1 MTNQQQPGALE
12 PSGAKSGFL
21 TMMLAVGGPIF
32 LLFGLHRLYT
42 GHIGVGLGQLFTL
55 GGCGIWQ
62 LIDIVS
68 IVTRKYTDKNGAQL
82 LRDHP
87 LRKLAK

>member
-1 MTNQQQPGALE
+1 MTDQQQQPGQ
-12 PSGAKSGFL
+12 KSGFV
-21 TMMLAVGGPIF
+21 TMMLAIGGPIF

-42 GHIGVGLGQLFTL
+42 GHVGVGLAQLFTL

-62 LIDIVS
+62 LIDLIS
-68 IVTRKYTDKNGAQL
+68 LVTKKFTDKNGQPL
-82 LRDHP
+82 LADHP